1 MTGGIT
7 KVNIRPEVNILSV
20 LRHLNY
26 RPWFALAEFVDNA
39 IQSFVT
45 NRDELREA
53 DGVDTPLLVTVT
65 IEPEGTGRI
74 VITDNAAGIALQ
86 DFPRAFRPAQ
96 IPPDRE
102 GLSEFGM
109 GMKSAACWFAKKWS
123 VRTKALGEDFERVVR
138 FDIDAI
144 VEDRIEELTIFEV
157 PSQPQRHYTV
167 LELTDL
173 CHVPKKRT
181 IGKIKEHL
189 ASIYRTYLRDNTL
202 VLMFGREE
210 LKFEETPVL
219 KAATYR
225 QPAADPIEWR
235 KVIEMD
241 LGGLHRVTGFAA
253 LREEGSTTHAG
264 FALFRRGRLIEGS
277 ADESYRPEQIF
288 GKSNSFT
295 FQRLF
300 GELHLS
306 GFDVSHTKDGFR
318 WEEHEE
324 LFLELLKSELK
335 ALPMNLL
342 DQAEG
347 YRAKLHK
354 RARDLESVA
363 ETAARNVADVV
374 ERELAPVLEEET
386 QHPANPPAV
395 PVEIPTPSL
404 SGFERTVEVC
414 MSTTV
419 WVLTIKASTDPTVSD
434 WLRVSDATKPT
445 NGGIRRRS
453 VHVDVSLVHP
463 FVERFAGA
471 GFENMELF
479 VRFASAS
486 ALAAAL
492 SSEAGGK
499 PQFFL
504 HHLNKLLRETF
515 AAPGP

>member
-1 MTGGIT
+1 MSGATN

-26 RPWFALAEFVDNA
+26 RPWFALAEFVDNS
-39 IQSFVT
+39 IQSYVS
-45 NRDELREA
+45 NRESLRA
-53 DGVDTPLLVTVT
+53 VDGVDSSLCVKVS
-65 IEPEGTGRI
+65 IEPEGAGRI
-74 VITDNAAGIALQ
+74 TITDNAAGIALA

-96 IPPDRE
+96 TPPDRG

-123 VRTKALGEDFERVVR
+123 VRTKALGESVERVVK
-138 FDIDAI
+138 FDIDEI
-144 VEDRIEELTIFEV
+144 VEDRIEELTILEV
-157 PSQPQRHYTV
+157 PSTPQRHYTV

-189 ASIYRTYLRDNTL
+189 ASIYRTFLRDETLTL
-202 VLMFGREE
+202 VFGREE
-210 LKFEETPVL
+210 LTFEETLIL
-219 KAATYR
+219 KAAPYR
-225 QPAADPIEWR
+225 EQTSAPIEWR
-235 KVIEMD
+235 KAIEMD
-241 LGGLHRVTGFAA
+241 LGGPHKVTGFAA
-253 LREEGSTTHAG
+253 LREVGSTTHAG

-288 GKSNSFT
+288 GKSNSYT

-324 LFLELLKSELK
+324 LFLELLKDELK
-335 ALPMNLL
+335 AAPMSLL

-347 YRAKLHK
+347 YRAKQHK
-354 RARDLESVA
+354 RTREFDKVA
-363 ETAARNVADVV
+363 ETATNNVADVI
-374 ERELAPVLEEET
+374 ERELAPVLEDEA

-395 PVEIPTPSL
+395 PPVIAAPSA
-404 SGFERTVEVC
+404 SGFERTVEVRV
-414 MSTTV
+414 STTL
-419 WVLTIKASTDPTVSD
+419 WVLTIKAGTDPTVSD
-434 WLRVSDATKPT
+434 WLRVGDATKPSDD
-445 NGGIRRRS
+445 GLRRRS
-453 VHVDVSLVHP
+453 VQVEVSLVHP
-463 FVERFAGA
+463 FVERFVG
-471 GFENMELF
+471 GGNENIEVF
-479 VRFASAS
+479 VRFASAA

-492 SSEAGGK
+492 SSVSGGK

-504 HHLNKLLRETF
+504 HHLNNLLRETF
-515 AAPGP
+515 AAP

>member
-1 MTGGIT
+1 MTGTINT
-7 KVNIRPEVNILSV
+7 VSIRPEVNILSV

-39 IQSFVT
+39 IQSYVS
-45 NRDELREA
+45 NRERLLAA
-53 DGVDTPLLVTVT
+53 DGVNTPLRVTVN
-65 IEPEGTGRI
+65 IDPEGAGRI
-74 VITDNAAGIALQ
+74 IITDSAAGIALS

-96 IPPDRE
+96 IPPDRD

-123 VRTKALGEDFERVVR
+123 VRTKALGESVERVVR
-138 FDIDAI
+138 FDIDEI
-144 VEDRIEELTIFEV
+144 VEDRIEELTIAEI

-189 ASIYRTYLRDNTL
+189 ASIYRTFLRDKTLTL
-202 VLMFGREE
+202 VFGRDE
-210 LKFEETPVL
+210 LTFDETPIL
-219 KAATYR
+219 KAAPYR
-225 QPAADPIEWR
+225 EPAAAPVEWR
-235 KVIEMD
+235 KAIEMD
-241 LGGLHRVTGFAA
+241 LGGPHKVTGFAA
-253 LREEGSTTHAG
+253 LREVGSTTHAG

-277 ADESYRPEQIF
+277 VDESYRPEQIF
-288 GKSNSFT
+288 GKSNSYT

-306 GFDVSHTKDGFR
+306 GFEVSHTKDGFR

-324 LFLELLKSELK
+324 LFLELLKDELK
-335 ALPMNLL
+335 AAPMNLL

-347 YRAKLHK
+347 HRAKQHK
-354 RARDLESVA
+354 HTRDLERVA
-363 ETAARNVADVV
+363 ETATNNVADVV

-395 PVEIPTPSL
+395 PPVIPAPSV
-404 SGFERTVEVC
+404 SGFERTVEVRV
-414 MSTTV
+414 STTV

-434 WLRVSDATKPT
+434 WLRVGDATKPT
-445 NGGIRRRS
+445 SDGMRRRS
-453 VHVDVSLVHP
+453 VQVDVSLVHP

-471 GFENMELF
+471 GNENMEVF
-479 VRFASAS
+479 VRFASAA

-492 SSEAGGK
+492 SSEAGGR

-515 AAPGP
+515 AAP

>member
-1 MTGGIT
+1 MTTAIT

-39 IQSFVT
+39 IQSYIS
-45 NRDELREA
+45 NREQLQKVDDAPLR
-53 DGVDTPLLVTVT
+53 VTVV
-65 IEPEGTGRI
+65 IDPEGTGRI
-74 VITDNAAGIALQ
+74 TITDNAAGIALR

-96 IPPDRE
+96 IPPDRD

-123 VRTKALGEDFERVVR
+123 VRTKALEENFERTVR
-138 FDIDAI
+138 FDIDEI
-144 VEDRIEELTIFEV
+144 VEDRIEELNIIEV
-157 PSQPQRHYTV
+157 PTQSKAHYTV

-189 ASIYRTYLRDNTL
+189 ASIYRTFLRDKTL
-202 VLMFGREE
+202 TLFFGRDE
-210 LKFEETPVL
+210 LKFEEASIL
-219 KAATYR
+219 KAPPYR
-225 QPAADPIEWR
+225 EPTIKPVEWR
-235 KVIEMD
+235 KAIEID
-241 LGGLHRVTGFAA
+241 LGDPYKITGFAA
-253 LREEGSTTHAG
+253 LREVGSTSHAG

-288 GKSNSFT
+288 GKSNSYT
-295 FQRLF
+295 YQRLF
-300 GELHLS
+300 GELNLT

-324 LFLELLKSELK
+324 LFLDLLKDELK
-335 ALPMNLL
+335 AAPMNLL

-347 YRAKLHK
+347 YRAKQYKHTREL
-354 RARDLESVA
+354 DEVVA
-363 ETAARNVADVV
+363 AATNNVADVV
-374 ERELAPVLEEET
+374 KRELAPVLEEET
-386 QHPANPPAV
+386 KHPANPPAI
-395 PVEIPTPSL
+395 PLEISIPSI

-414 MSTTV
+414 VSRTI

-434 WLRVSDATKPT
+434 WLRVGDATKPS
-445 NGGIRRRS
+445 NDGMRRRS
-453 VHVDVSLVHP
+453 VQVDVSLVHP
-463 FVERFAGA
+463 FVVRFAGA
-471 GFENMELF
+471 GNESIEVF
-479 VRFASAS
+479 VRFASAA

-504 HHLNKLLRETF
+504 YHLNKLLRETF
-515 AAPGP
+515 AAP

>member
-1 MTGGIT
+1 MSGSIT

-39 IQSFVT
+39 IQSYIT
-45 NRDELREA
+45 NRERLRDA
-53 DGVDTPLLVTVT
+53 DGVDSPLRVTVA
-65 IEPEGTGRI
+65 IDPEGSGRI
-74 VITDNAAGIALQ
+74 VITDNAAGIALR

-96 IPPDRE
+96 VPPDRD

-123 VRTKALGEDFERVVR
+123 VRTKALGESVERVVQ
-138 FDIDAI
+138 FDIEEI
-144 VEDRIEELTIFEV
+144 VEDRIEELMIVEV
-157 PSQPQRHYTV
+157 PSHTQRHYTV

-189 ASIYRTYLRDNTL
+189 ASIYRTFLRDGTLTL
-202 VLMFGREE
+202 VFGREE
-210 LKFEETPVL
+210 LTFEETPVL
-219 KAATYR
+219 KAAPFR
-225 QPAADPIEWR
+225 EPAAEPVVWR
-235 KVIEMD
+235 KSIDMD
-241 LGGLHRVTGFAA
+241 LGGPHKVTGFAA
-253 LREEGSTTHAG
+253 LREVGSTTHAG

-288 GKSNSFT
+288 GKSNSYT

-324 LFLELLKSELK
+324 LFLDLLESELK
-335 ALPMNLL
+335 TAPMNLV

-347 YRAKLHK
+347 YRVKQHK
-354 RARDLESVA
+354 RAGDLERDA
-363 ETAARNVADVV
+363 QTATNHVADIV

-395 PVEIPTPSL
+395 PSEITAPSL
-404 SGFERTVEVC
+404 SGFERTVEVRV
-414 MSTTV
+414 STTV
-419 WVLTIKASTDPTVSD
+419 WALTIKASTDPTVSD
-434 WLRVSDATKPT
+434 WLRVGDATKPT
-445 NGGIRRRS
+445 IDGTRRRS
-453 VHVDVSLVHP
+453 VQVDVSLVHP

-471 GFENMELF
+471 GNENLEVF
-479 VRFASAS
+479 VRFASAA

-504 HHLNKLLRETF
+504 HHLNKLLRDTF
-515 AAPGP
+515 AAP

>member
-1 MTGGIT
+1 MTGKIH

-26 RPWFALAEFVDNA
+26 RPWFALAEFVDNS
-39 IQSFVT
+39 IQSYIT
-45 NRDELREA
+45 NKELLRTA
-53 DGVDTPLLVTVT
+53 DGVDTPLRVTVN
-65 IEPEGTGRI
+65 IDPEGSGRI
-74 VITDNAAGIALQ
+74 VITDNAAGIALL

-96 IPPDRE
+96 IPPDRD

-109 GMKSAACWFAKKWS
+109 GMKSAACWFAKQWS
-123 VRTKALGEDFERVVR
+123 VRTKALGEDVERVVK
-138 FDIDAI
+138 FDIDEI
-144 VEDRIEELTIFEV
+144 VGDRIEELTIAEV

-189 ASIYRTYLRDNTL
+189 ASIYRTFLRDGTL
-202 VLMFGREE
+202 TLLFGRDE
-210 LKFEETPVL
+210 LTFEETAIL
-219 KAATYR
+219 SATPFR
-225 QPAADPIEWR
+225 DSTVAPFEWR
-235 KVIEMD
+235 KPIEMD
-241 LGGLHRVTGFAA
+241 LGGSHKVTGFAA
-253 LREEGSTTHAG
+253 LREVGSTTHAG

-288 GKSNSFT
+288 GKSNSYT

-306 GFDVSHTKDGFR
+306 GFEVSHTKDGFR

-324 LFLELLKSELK
+324 LFLELLESELK
-335 ALPMNLL
+335 APPMNLL

-347 YRAKLHK
+347 YRAKQH
-354 RARDLESVA
+354 RRTRDLDSVA
-363 ETAARNVADVV
+363 ARATNSVAAVV
-374 ERELAPVLEEET
+374 ERELASVLEEET

-395 PVEIPTPSL
+395 PPVISTPSV
-404 SGFERTVEVC
+404 SGFERSIEVRV
-414 MSTTV
+414 STTV
-419 WVLTIKASTDPTVSD
+419 WNLTIKASTDPTVSD
-434 WLRVSDATKPT
+434 WLRVGDATKPT
-445 NGGIRRRS
+445 DDGLRRRS
-453 VHVDVSLVHP
+453 VQVDVSLVHP

-471 GFENMELF
+471 GNENMEVF
-479 VRFASAS
+479 VRFASAA

-515 AAPGP
+515 AAP

>member
-1 MTGGIT
+1 MIGALS

-26 RPWFALAEFVDNA
+26 RPWFALAEFVDNS
-39 IQSFVT
+39 IQSYIS
-45 NRDELREA
+45 NRERLREVE
-53 DGVDTPLLVTVT
+53 GRHVPLQVEIT
-65 IEPEGTGRI
+65 IDPEGVGRI
-74 VITDNAAGIALQ
+74 IIADNAAGIELS

-96 IPPDRE
+96 IPPDRD

-109 GMKSAACWFAKKWS
+109 GMKSAACWFAKVWS
-123 VRTKALGEDFERVVR
+123 VRTKALGDSVERKVR
-138 FDIDAI
+138 FDIGEI
-144 VEDRIEELTIFEV
+144 VEDRIEELTITEV
-157 PSQPQRHYTV
+157 PSKSERHYTV

-189 ASIYRTYLRDNTL
+189 ASIYRIFLRDGTL
-202 VLMFGREE
+202 RLFFGKEE
-210 LKFEETPVL
+210 LTFEETPILV
-219 KAATYR
+219 AAPYR
-225 QPAADPIEWR
+225 DATAQPVSWR
-235 KVIEMD
+235 KNIEMD
-241 LGGLHRVTGFAA
+241 LGDPHRVTGFAA
-253 LREEGSTTHAG
+253 LREVGSTTHAG

-288 GKSNSFT
+288 GKSNSYA

-324 LFLELLKSELK
+324 LFLELLESELK
-335 ALPMNLL
+335 SAPMNLL

-347 YRAKLHK
+347 YRAKQNRLS
-354 RARDLESVA
+354 RDLDKVA
-363 ETAARNVADVV
+363 ETATNRVADVV
-374 ERELAPVLEEET
+374 EQKLAPVLEEESR
-386 QHPANPPAV
+386 HPANPPVV
-395 PVEIPTPSL
+395 PPEIPTPSV
-404 SGFERTVEVC
+404 SGFERTVEVRV
-414 MSTTV
+414 STTV

-434 WLRVSDATKPT
+434 WLRVGDASKPIFD
-445 NGGIRRRS
+445 GLRRRS
-453 VHVDVSLVHP
+453 VQVDVSLVHP

-471 GFENMELF
+471 GNESVEVF
-479 VRFASAS
+479 VRFASAA

-504 HHLNKLLRETF
+504 HHLNSLLRETF
-515 AAPGP
+515 SAP

>member
-1 MTGGIT
+1 MTSFT
-7 KVNIRPEVNILSV
+7 NKVNIRPEVNILSV

-39 IQSFVT
+39 IQSYLS
-45 NRDELREA
+45 NREQLRGA
-53 DGVDTPLLVTVT
+53 DGVDVPLRVTVN
-65 IEPEGTGRI
+65 IDPEGVGRI
-74 VITDNAAGIALQ
+74 TITDDAAGIALL

-96 IPPDRE
+96 VPPDRN

-123 VRTKALGEDFERVVR
+123 VRTKAYGENVERVVE
-138 FDIDAI
+138 FDIDEI
-144 VEDRIEELTIFEV
+144 VEDRIEELTIAEV

-181 IGKIKEHL
+181 ISKIKEHL
-189 ASIYRTYLRDNTL
+189 ASIYRTFLRDKTL
-202 VLMFGREE
+202 TLMFGREE
-210 LKFEETPVL
+210 LLFEETAIL
-219 KAATYR
+219 KAAPYR
-225 QPAADPIEWR
+225 EPAAVPIEWR
-235 KVIEMD
+235 KTIEMD
-241 LGGLHRVTGFAA
+241 LGGSHKVSGFAA
-253 LREEGSTTHAG
+253 LREVGSTTHAG

-288 GKSNSFT
+288 GKSNSYT
-295 FQRLF
+295 YQRLF

-324 LFLELLKSELK
+324 LFLELLKDELK
-335 ALPMNLL
+335 AAPMNLL

-347 YRAKLHK
+347 YRAKQRKLT
-354 RARDLESVA
+354 RDLDKIAEVA
-363 ETAARNVADVV
+363 TNNVADVV

-386 QHPANPPAV
+386 QHPANPPGV
-395 PVEIPTPSL
+395 PVVIQAPSV
-404 SGFERTVEVC
+404 SGFERTVEVRV
-414 MSTTV
+414 STTV

-434 WLRVSDATKPT
+434 WLRVGDSTKPA
-445 NGGIRRRS
+445 NDGLRRRS
-453 VHVDVSLVHP
+453 VQVDVSLVHP

-471 GFENMELF
+471 GNENMEVF
-479 VRFASAS
+479 VRFASAA

-515 AAPGP
+515 AAP

>member
-1 MTGGIT
+1 MTSPIT

-39 IQSFVT
+39 IQSYLT
-45 NRDELREA
+45 CREQLRVA
-53 DGVDTPLLVTVT
+53 DGVDAPLRVTVA
-65 IEPEGTGRI
+65 IDSEDGGRI
-74 VITDNAAGIALQ
+74 TITDNAAGIALR

-123 VRTKALGEDFERVVR
+123 VRTKALGENVERVVR
-138 FDIDAI
+138 FDIDEI
-144 VEDRIEELTIFEV
+144 VEDRIEELAIVEV
-157 PSQPQRHYTV
+157 PSQPNRHYTV
-167 LELTDL
+167 LELNDL

-181 IGKIKEHL
+181 VGKIKEHL
-189 ASIYRTYLRDNTL
+189 ASIYRTFLRDKTLTL
-202 VLMFGREE
+202 VFGRDE
-210 LKFEETPVL
+210 LAFEDTPIL
-219 KAATYR
+219 KAAPYR
-225 QPAADPIEWR
+225 EPAAEPVVWR
-235 KVIEMD
+235 KTIEMD
-241 LGGLHRVTGFAA
+241 LGGAHKVTGFAA
-253 LREEGSTTHAG
+253 LREVGSTTHAG

-288 GKSNSFT
+288 GKSNSYT

-324 LFLELLKSELK
+324 LFLELLESELK
-335 ALPMNLL
+335 ASPMNLL

-347 YRAKLHK
+347 YRAKQHK
-354 RARDLESVA
+354 RSRDLASVV
-363 ETAARNVADVV
+363 ETATNNVAVVV
-374 ERELAPVLEEET
+374 ERELGPVLEEET

-395 PVEIPTPSL
+395 PAEIQAPSV
-404 SGFERTVEVC
+404 SGFERTVEVRV
-414 MSTTV
+414 STTV
-419 WVLTIKASTDPTVSD
+419 WILTIKASTDPTVSD
-434 WLRVSDATKPT
+434 WLRVGDATKPSSD
-445 NGGIRRRS
+445 GMRRRN
-453 VHVDVSLVHP
+453 VQVDVSLVHP

-471 GFENMELF
+471 GNENFEVF
-479 VRFASAS
+479 VRFASAA

-492 SSEAGGK
+492 TSEAGGK

-504 HHLNKLLRETF
+504 HHLNKLLRDTF
-515 AAPGP
+515 AAP

>member
-1 MTGGIT
+1 MTNTIR

-26 RPWFALAEFVDNA
+26 QPWFALAEFVDNS
-39 IQSFVT
+39 IQSYVT
-45 NRDELREA
+45 NGERLRET
-53 DGVDTPLLVTVT
+53 DGDDATLRVEVT
-65 IEPEGTGRI
+65 IDPEGTGRI
-74 VITDNAAGIALQ
+74 IIADNAAGIALD

-96 IPPDRE
+96 IPPDRD
-102 GLSEFGM
+102 GLCEFGM

-123 VRTKALGEDFERVVR
+123 VRTKALGEGVERVVR
-138 FDIDAI
+138 FDIDEI
-144 VEDRIEELTIFEV
+144 VEDRIEELTIVEV

-173 CHVPKKRT
+173 CHVPKRRT

-189 ASIYRTYLRDNTL
+189 ASIYRGFLRDKTL
-202 VLMFGREE
+202 KLMFGRDE
-210 LKFEETPVL
+210 LTFEETSVL
-219 KAATYR
+219 TAAPYR
-225 QPAADPIEWR
+225 EPSAAPIEWR
-235 KVIEMD
+235 KTIEMD
-241 LGGLHRVTGFAA
+241 LGAPHKVTGFAA
-253 LREEGSTTHAG
+253 LREVGSTTHAG

-288 GKSNSFT
+288 GKSNSYT

-324 LFLELLKSELK
+324 LFLELLKGELK
-335 ALPMNLL
+335 SAPMNLL

-347 YRAKLHK
+347 YRAKQHK
-354 RARDLESVA
+354 RTRDLDNAA
-363 ETAARNVADVV
+363 EAATNNVADVV
-374 ERELAPVLEEET
+374 KRELAPVLEEEV

-395 PVEIPTPSL
+395 PPEIPTPSV
-404 SGFERTVEVC
+404 SGFERTVEVRV
-414 MSTTV
+414 STTV

-434 WLRVSDATKPT
+434 WLRVGDATKPT
-445 NGGIRRRS
+445 NDGSRRRS
-453 VHVDVSLVHP
+453 VQVDVSLVHP

-471 GFENMELF
+471 GNENMEVF
-479 VRFASAS
+479 VRFASAA

-515 AAPGP
+515 AAP

>member
-1 MTGGIT
+1 MTGTIN

-39 IQSFVT
+39 IQSYIANREHLHET
-45 NRDELREA
+45 N
-53 DGVDTPLLVTVT
+53 GVDAPLRVTVV
-65 IEPEGTGRI
+65 IDPEGVGRI
-74 VITDNAAGIALQ
+74 TITDNAAGIALR

-96 IPPDRE
+96 IPPDRD

-123 VRTKALGEDFERVVR
+123 VRTKALGESVERVVQ
-138 FDIDAI
+138 FDIDEI
-144 VEDRIEELTIFEV
+144 VEDRIEELMIVEV

-181 IGKIKEHL
+181 VGKIKEHL
-189 ASIYRTYLRDNTL
+189 ASIYRTFLRDGTLTL
-202 VLMFGREE
+202 VFGREE
-210 LKFEETPVL
+210 LTFEETPIL
-219 KAATYR
+219 KAAPYR
-225 QPAADPIEWR
+225 DPAAEPVVWR
-235 KVIEMD
+235 KAIEMD
-241 LGGLHRVTGFAA
+241 LGGTHKVTGFAA
-253 LREEGSTTHAG
+253 LREVGSTTHAG

-288 GKSNSFT
+288 GKSNSYT

-324 LFLELLKSELK
+324 LFLELLESELK
-335 ALPMNLL
+335 TAPMNLL

-347 YRAKLHK
+347 YRAKQHK
-354 RARDLESVA
+354 RARDLEKVA
-363 ETAARNVADVV
+363 ETTTNNVADVV

-386 QHPANPPAV
+386 RHPANPPAV
-395 PVEIPTPSL
+395 PSEIPAPSV
-404 SGFERTVEVC
+404 SGFERSVEVRV
-414 MSTTV
+414 SKTV

-434 WLRVSDATKPT
+434 WLRVGDATKPT
-445 NGGIRRRS
+445 EDGMRRRS
-453 VHVDVSLVHP
+453 VQVDVSLVHP

-471 GFENMELF
+471 GNENMEVF
-479 VRFASAS
+479 VRLASAA

-504 HHLNKLLRETF
+504 HHFNKLLRETF
-515 AAPGP
+515 AAP

>member
-1 MTGGIT
+1 MTDAIT

-39 IQSFVT
+39 IQSYAT
-45 NRDELREA
+45 NREQLRTT
-53 DGVDTPLLVTVT
+53 DGVDTPLRVTVT
-65 IEPEGTGRI
+65 IDPENTGRI
-74 VITDNAAGIALQ
+74 IITDTAAGIALT

-96 IPPDRE
+96 IPPDRD

-123 VRTKALGEDFERVVR
+123 VRTKALGESVERVVK
-138 FDIDAI
+138 FDIDKI
-144 VEDRIEELTIFEV
+144 VEDRIEELLIVEV
-157 PSQPQRHYTV
+157 PSQTDRHYTV

-189 ASIYRTYLRDNTL
+189 ASIYRTFLRDKIL
-202 VLMFGREE
+202 VLKFGSDE
-210 LKFEETPVL
+210 LVFEETSIL
-219 KAATYR
+219 KAAPYR
-225 QPAADPIEWR
+225 DSTAKSIEWR
-235 KVIEMD
+235 KTIEMD
-241 LGGLHRVTGFAA
+241 LGGQHKVTGFAA
-253 LREEGSTTHAG
+253 LREVGSTTHAG

-288 GKSNSFT
+288 GKGNSYT

-306 GFDVSHTKDGFR
+306 GFEVSHTKDGFR

-324 LFLELLKSELK
+324 LFLELLKDELK
-335 ALPMNLL
+335 AAPLDLL
-342 DQAEG
+342 EQAEG
-347 YRAKLHK
+347 YRAKQYK
-354 RARDLESVA
+354 RTRDLDNIAESV
-363 ETAARNVADVV
+363 TNNVADVV
-374 ERELAPVLEEET
+374 ERELAPVLEEQA

-395 PVEIPTPSL
+395 PSEIPVPSI

-414 MSTTV
+414 VLPTV

-434 WLRVSDATKPT
+434 WLRVGDATKPT
-445 NGGIRRRS
+445 NDGMRRRY
-453 VHVDVSLVHP
+453 VQVDVSLVHP

-471 GFENMELF
+471 GNESMEVF
-479 VRFASAS
+479 VRFASAA
-486 ALAAAL
+486 ALATAL

-499 PQFFL
+499 PQFFI

-515 AAPGP
+515 AAP

>member
-1 MTGGIT
+1 MTAAIT

-26 RPWFALAEFVDNA
+26 RPWFALAEFIDNA
-39 IQSFVT
+39 IQSYVT
-45 NRDELREA
+45 NREQLSQVDGKDASLR
-53 DGVDTPLLVTVT
+53 VTVT
-65 IEPEGTGRI
+65 IEAEGAGRI
-74 VITDNAAGIALQ
+74 TITDNAAGIALS
-86 DFPRAFRPAQ
+86 DFPRAFRPTQ

-123 VRTKALGEDFERVVR
+123 VRTKALGENVERVVQ
-138 FDIDAI
+138 FDIDQI
-144 VEDRIEELTIFEV
+144 VEDRIEELSILEV
-157 PSQPQRHYTV
+157 PSQSQRHYTV
-167 LELTDL
+167 IELTDL

-189 ASIYRTYLRDNTL
+189 ASIYRTFLRDKTL
-202 VLMFGREE
+202 TLIYGREE
-210 LKFEETPVL
+210 LVFEETSIL
-219 KAATYR
+219 KAAAYR
-225 QPAADPIEWR
+225 EPASDRVEWR
-235 KVIEMD
+235 KEIEMD
-241 LGGLHRVTGFAA
+241 LGQPHKATGFAA
-253 LREEGSTTHAG
+253 LREVGSTTHAG
-264 FALFRRGRLIEGS
+264 FALFRRGRLIQGS

-288 GKSNSFT
+288 GKSNSYT

-324 LFLELLKSELK
+324 LFLDLLEGVLK
-335 ALPMNLL
+335 AAPMNLL

-347 YRAKLHK
+347 YRAKQHK
-354 RARDLESVA
+354 RARDLENSA
-363 ETAARNVADVV
+363 EAATNNVADVV

-386 QHPANPPAV
+386 QHPANPPVV
-395 PVEIPTPSL
+395 PREISAPSV
-404 SGFERTVEVC
+404 SGFERTVEVRV
-414 MSTTV
+414 STTL

-434 WLRVSDATKPT
+434 WLRVGDAAKLT
-445 NGGIRRRS
+445 NDGMRQRS
-453 VHVDVSLVHP
+453 VQVDVSLVHP
-463 FVERFAGA
+463 FVERFGGA
-471 GFENMELF
+471 GNENMEVF
-479 VRFASAS
+479 VRFASAA

-515 AAPGP
+515 AAP

>member
-1 MTGGIT
+1 MTGTIN

-39 IQSFVT
+39 IQSYLAS
-45 NRDELREA
+45 REQLREA
-53 DGVDTPLLVTVT
+53 DGRDAVLRVTVA
-65 IEPEGTGRI
+65 IDPEGSGR
-74 VITDNAAGIALQ
+74 VTITDNAAGIALR

-96 IPPDRE
+96 IPPDRD

-123 VRTKALGEDFERVVR
+123 VRTKALGESVERVVQ
-138 FDIDAI
+138 FDIDKI
-144 VEDRIEELTIFEV
+144 VEDRIEELTISEV
-157 PSQPQRHYTV
+157 PSQPRRHYTV

-189 ASIYRTYLRDNTL
+189 ASIYRNFLRDKSLTL
-202 VLMFGREE
+202 VFGREE
-210 LKFEETPVL
+210 LTFEEAPIL
-219 KAATYR
+219 KAAPYR
-225 QPAADPIEWR
+225 EPSVEPVFWR
-235 KVIEMD
+235 KAIDMD
-241 LGGLHRVTGFAA
+241 LGGPHKVTGFAA
-253 LREEGSTTHAG
+253 LREVGSTTHAG

-288 GKSNSFT
+288 GKSNSYT

-300 GELHLS
+300 GELHLA

-324 LFLELLKSELK
+324 IFLELLEAELK
-335 ALPMNLL
+335 AAPMNLL

-347 YRAKLHK
+347 YRAKQHK
-354 RARDLESVA
+354 RTRDLDNVA
-363 ETAARNVADVV
+363 QTAAINVADVV

-386 QHPANPPAV
+386 QHPASPPDV
-395 PVEIPTPSL
+395 PSEIPAPSL
-404 SGFERTVEVC
+404 SGFERTVEVRVL
-414 MSTTV
+414 TTI

-434 WLRVSDATKPT
+434 WLRVGDATKPT
-445 NGGIRRRS
+445 SDGMRRRS
-453 VHVDVSLVHP
+453 VQVDVSLVHP

-471 GFENMELF
+471 GYENMEVF
-479 VRFASAS
+479 VRFASAA

-515 AAPGP
+515 AAP

>member
-1 MTGGIT
+1 MTGPIT

-39 IQSFVT
+39 IQSYLT
-45 NRDELREA
+45 NREQLREA
-53 DGVDTPLLVTVT
+53 DGVDAPLRVTVA
-65 IEPEGTGRI
+65 IDPAGTGRI
-74 VITDNAAGIALQ
+74 LITDNAAGIALR

-96 IPPDRE
+96 IPPDRQ

-123 VRTKALGEDFERVVR
+123 VRTKALGEDVERVVS
-138 FDIDAI
+138 FDIEQI
-144 VEDRIEELTIFEV
+144 IEDRIEDLTIVEV
-157 PSQPQRHYTV
+157 PSQTKRHYTV

-189 ASIYRTYLRDNTL
+189 ASIYRTFLRDKTLTL
-202 VLMFGREE
+202 VFGRDE
-210 LKFEETPVL
+210 LSFEETPVL
-219 KAATYR
+219 KAAPYR
-225 QPAADPIEWR
+225 DPAVEPIVWR
-235 KVIEMD
+235 KPINMD
-241 LGGLHRVTGFAA
+241 LGGAHKVTGFAA
-253 LREEGSTTHAG
+253 LREVGSTTHAG
-264 FALFRRGRLIEGS
+264 FALFRRNRLIEGS

-288 GKSNSFT
+288 GKSNSYT

-324 LFLELLKSELK
+324 LFLELLESELK
-335 ALPMNLL
+335 GQPMNLL

-347 YRAKLHK
+347 YRAKQNK
-354 RARDLESVA
+354 RTRDLEDVA
-363 ETAARNVADVV
+363 ETATNNVANVV
-374 ERELAPVLEEET
+374 ERELAPVLEAET

-395 PVEIPTPSL
+395 PSEISAPSV
-404 SGFERTVEVC
+404 SGFERTVEVRV
-414 MSTTV
+414 STTV

-434 WLRVSDATKPT
+434 WLRVGDATKPT
-445 NGGIRRRS
+445 SDGVRRRS
-453 VHVDVSLVHP
+453 VQVDVSLVHP
-463 FVERFAGA
+463 FVERFSGA
-471 GFENMELF
+471 GNENMEVF
-479 VRFASAS
+479 VRFASAA

-515 AAPGP
+515 AAP

>member
-1 MTGGIT
+1 MTGPIT

-39 IQSFVT
+39 IQSYVT
-45 NRDELREA
+45 NRERLREVDGA
-53 DGVDTPLLVTVT
+53 DVPLRVTVN
-65 IEPEGTGRI
+65 IDPEGPGRI
-74 VITDNAAGIALQ
+74 TITDTAAGIALS

-96 IPPDRE
+96 IPPNRE

-109 GMKSAACWFAKKWS
+109 GMKSAACWFARKWS
-123 VRTKALGEDFERVVR
+123 VRTKALGEDFERVVN
-138 FDIDAI
+138 FDINEI
-144 VEDRIEELTIFEV
+144 VEDRIEELSIIEV
-157 PSQPQRHYTV
+157 PSQSNRHYTV

-173 CHVPKKRT
+173 CHVPKNRT
-181 IGKIKEHL
+181 ISKIKEHL
-189 ASIYRTYLRDNTL
+189 ASIYRTYLREKTLTL
-202 VLMFGREE
+202 VFGRDE
-210 LKFEETPVL
+210 LQYDETAIL
-219 KAATYR
+219 KAAPYR
-225 QPAADPIEWR
+225 EPAAEPIEWR
-235 KVIEMD
+235 KTIEMD
-241 LGGLHRVTGFAA
+241 LGGAHKVIGFAA
-253 LREEGSTTHAG
+253 LREVGSTTHAG
-264 FALFRRGRLIEGS
+264 FALFRRGRLIQGS
-277 ADESYRPEQIF
+277 ADESYRPEPIF
-288 GKSNSFT
+288 GKSNSYT

-324 LFLELLKSELK
+324 LFLELLKDELK
-335 ALPMNLL
+335 AAPLNLL

-347 YRAKLHK
+347 YRAKQHK
-354 RARDLESVA
+354 RSRDLDNVA
-363 ETAARNVADVV
+363 ENAANKVADVV

-386 QHPANPPAV
+386 QHPANPPGV
-395 PVEIPTPSL
+395 PTEIPSPSV
-404 SGFERTVEVC
+404 SGFERTVEVRV
-414 MSTTV
+414 STTL
-419 WVLTIKASTDPTVSD
+419 WVLTIKASTDPTISD

-445 NGGIRRRS
+445 SDGLRRRS
-453 VHVDVSLVHP
+453 VQVDVSLVHP

-471 GFENMELF
+471 GNENMEVF
-479 VRFASAS
+479 VRFASAA

-515 AAPGP
+515 AAP

>member
-1 MTGGIT
+1 MTGTIN

-39 IQSFVT
+39 IQSYLS
-45 NRDELREA
+45 NREQLREA
-53 DGVDTPLLVTVT
+53 DGVDAPLRVTVN
-65 IEPEGTGRI
+65 INPEGLGLIT
-74 VITDNAAGIALQ
+74 ITDDAAGIALL

-96 IPPDRE
+96 VPPDRN

-123 VRTKALGEDFERVVR
+123 VRTKAYGENVERVVK
-138 FDIDAI
+138 FDIDEI
-144 VEDRIEELTIFEV
+144 IEDRTEELAIAEV
-157 PSQPQRHYTV
+157 PSQPKRHYTV
-167 LELTDL
+167 LELSDL

-189 ASIYRTYLRDNTL
+189 ASIYRTFLRDKTLTL
-202 VLMFGREE
+202 VFGREE
-210 LKFEETPVL
+210 LTFEETPIL
-219 KAATYR
+219 KAAPYR
-225 QPAADPIEWR
+225 EPAAVPIEWR
-235 KVIEMD
+235 KTIEMD
-241 LGGLHRVTGFAA
+241 LGGSHKVTGFAA
-253 LREEGSTTHAG
+253 LREVGSTTHAG
-264 FALFRRGRLIEGS
+264 FALFRRRRLIEGS

-288 GKSNSFT
+288 GKSNSYT
-295 FQRLF
+295 YQRLF

-324 LFLELLKSELK
+324 LFLELLKDELK
-335 ALPMNLL
+335 AAPMNLL

-347 YRAKLHK
+347 YRAKQHK
-354 RARDLESVA
+354 RTRDLDNVA
-363 ETAARNVADVV
+363 ETVANNVADVV

-395 PVEIPTPSL
+395 PVVIQAPSV
-404 SGFERTVEVC
+404 SGFERTVEVRVS
-414 MSTTV
+414 STI

-434 WLRVSDATKPT
+434 WLRVGDSTKPA
-445 NGGIRRRS
+445 NDGLRRRS
-453 VHVDVSLVHP
+453 VQVDVSLVHP
-463 FVERFAGA
+463 FAERFAGA
-471 GFENMELF
+471 GNENMEVF
-479 VRFASAS
+479 VRFASAA

-515 AAPGP
+515 AAP

>member
-1 MTGGIT
+1 MTSTIT

-39 IQSFVT
+39 IQSYIT
-45 NRDELREA
+45 NRELLLAA
-53 DGVDTPLLVTVT
+53 DGSDTRLRVNIT
-65 IEPEGTGRI
+65 IDPEGTGRI
-74 VITDNAAGIALQ
+74 TITDNAAGIALR

-96 IPPDRE
+96 IPPDRD

-123 VRTKALGEDFERVVR
+123 VRTKALGENVERLIR
-138 FDIDAI
+138 FDIDEI
-144 VEDRIEELTIFEV
+144 VEDRIEELTIIEV

-189 ASIYRTYLRDNTL
+189 ASIYRTFLRDNTL
-202 VLMFGREE
+202 TLIFGRDE
-210 LKFEETPVL
+210 LTYEETPIL
-219 KAATYR
+219 KANSFR
-225 QPAADPIEWR
+225 DPAAKPIEWR
-235 KVIEMD
+235 KAIEMD
-241 LGGLHRVTGFAA
+241 LGAPHKVTGFAA
-253 LREEGSTTHAG
+253 LREVGSTTHAG

-277 ADESYRPEQIF
+277 ADETYRPEQIF
-288 GKSNSFT
+288 GKSNSYT

-306 GFDVSHTKDGFR
+306 GFEVSHTKDGFR

-324 LFLELLKSELK
+324 LFLELLKNELK
-335 ALPMNLL
+335 APPMNLL

-347 YRAKLHK
+347 YRAKQHNRTRGLN
-354 RARDLESVA
+354 SVA
-363 ETAARNVADVV
+363 ETATNNVADVV
-374 ERELAPVLEEET
+374 ERELAPVLEEEA

-395 PVEIPTPSL
+395 PIEIPTPSV
-404 SGFERTVEVC
+404 SGFERTVEVRV
-414 MSTTV
+414 STTV
-419 WVLTIKASTDPTVSD
+419 WALTIKASTDPTISD
-434 WLRVSDATKPT
+434 WLRVGDATKPT
-445 NGGIRRRS
+445 NDGLRRRS
-453 VHVDVSLVHP
+453 VQVDVSLVHP

-471 GFENMELF
+471 SNENMEVF
-479 VRFASAS
+479 VRFASAA

-492 SSEAGGK
+492 SSESGGK

-504 HHLNKLLRETF
+504 YHLNKLLRETF
-515 AAPGP
+515 AAP

>member
-1 MTGGIT
+1 MTGTIT

-39 IQSFVT
+39 IQSHIA
-45 NRDELREA
+45 NREQLRQVDGA
-53 DGVDTPLLVTVT
+53 DAPLRVTVAVD
-65 IEPEGTGRI
+65 PEGAGRI
-74 VITDNAAGIALQ
+74 IIKDNAAGIALR

-96 IPPDRE
+96 MPLDRD

-123 VRTKALGEDFERVVR
+123 VRTKALGESVERVVR
-138 FDIDAI
+138 FDIDEI
-144 VEDRIEELTIFEV
+144 VEDRVEELTIAEV

-189 ASIYRTYLRDNTL
+189 ASIYRTFLRDGTLTL
-202 VLMFGREE
+202 VFGREE
-210 LKFEETPVL
+210 LTFEETSIL
-219 KAATYR
+219 KATPYR
-225 QPAADPIEWR
+225 EPAAEPIIWR
-235 KVIEMD
+235 KAIDMD
-241 LGGLHRVTGFAA
+241 LGGQHRVTGFAA
-253 LREEGSTTHAG
+253 LREVGSTTHAG

-288 GKSNSFT
+288 GKSNSYT

-324 LFLELLKSELK
+324 LFLELLESELK
-335 ALPMNLL
+335 RAPMNLL

-347 YRAKLHK
+347 YRAKQRT
-354 RARDLESVA
+354 RARDLDKVA
-363 ETAARNVADVV
+363 ETTTNNVANVV
-374 ERELAPVLEEET
+374 ERELAPVLEEEIE
-386 QHPANPPAV
+386 HPANPPAV
-395 PVEIPTPSL
+395 PSEIPTPSV
-404 SGFERTVEVC
+404 SGFERTVEVRV
-414 MSTTV
+414 STTV
-419 WVLTIKASTDPTVSD
+419 WLLTIKASTDPTVSD
-434 WLRVSDATKPT
+434 WLRIGDATKPT
-445 NGGIRRRS
+445 NDGMRRRS
-453 VHVDVSLVHP
+453 VQVDVSLVHP

-471 GFENMELF
+471 GNENMEAFIRL
-479 VRFASAS
+479 ASAA

-504 HHLNKLLRETF
+504 HHFNKLLRETF
-515 AAPGP
+515 AAP